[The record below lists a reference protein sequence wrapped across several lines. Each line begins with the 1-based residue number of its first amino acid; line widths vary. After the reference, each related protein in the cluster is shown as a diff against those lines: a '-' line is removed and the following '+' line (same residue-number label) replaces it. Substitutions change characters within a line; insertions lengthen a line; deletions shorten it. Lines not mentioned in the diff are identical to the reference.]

1 VKRPVTRPRI
11 KRIGSEALADREVV
25 ILGILSLWRTRSRFF
40 SVNIEGPELDAWFAS
55 MVKLLESSVDDVVK
69 ISAACSFRLT
79 VEVVFMMAPTHA
91 FYSILVSWMK
101 RALFVSFR
109 LFLFPARSF

>member
-1 VKRPVTRPRI
+1 MKRPSTRPRI

-40 SVNIEGPELDAWFAS
+40 SVNIEGPELDTWFAS
-55 MVKLLESSVDDVVK
+55 VVKLLESSVDDMVK

-79 VEVVFMMAPTHA
+79 VECVFVMTSTHP
-91 FYSILVSWMK
+91 FYSLLVAWMK
-101 RALFVSFR
+101 RALFVSST
-109 LFLFPARSF
+109 LLVFLAHSF